1 MDDTLI
7 IFDCDGVL
15 VNSEP
20 LAARVLAE
28 AIRSLGVAMENDEA
42 ARVFLGCSME
52 MVIDIVAARLGRPV
66 ETGFTQSFLD
76 QLHMEMQRDLAAIAG
91 VHEAIEQILL
101 NGNVGGLCVASN
113 GEPETVALSLEAVG
127 LISFFK
133 ERLYTASEAGRPKPY
148 PDLFLHA
155 AHEMNYVPANCI
167 VIEDSLHGVNA
178 ALAAGMRIFLYSP
191 QAETVEVCDHTNSVA
206 GARMFVNMNQ
216 LPGLIAAEL
225 QC

>member
-113 GEPETVALSLEAVG
+113 GEPETVALSL
-127 LISFFK
+127 
-133 ERLYTASEAGRPKPY
+133 
-148 PDLFLHA
+148 
-155 AHEMNYVPANCI
+155 
-167 VIEDSLHGVNA
+167 
-178 ALAAGMRIFLYSP
+178 
-191 QAETVEVCDHTNSVA
+191 
-206 GARMFVNMNQ
+206 
-216 LPGLIAAEL
+216 
-225 QC
+225 